1 MSEKS
6 TIEKLKEKKSQIEAR
21 IQAVEARE
29 KTKERKKDVRRK
41 ILAGAYYLD
50 RINKE
55 KVFDELTKA
64 MDGYLVR
71 DNDRILFGLPPKTP
85 KTKKTIAEKKK
96 SVS

>member
-6 TIEKLKEKKSQIEAR
+6 TIEKLKAKKAQIEAQ
-21 IQAVEARE
+21 IQMAKARE
-29 KTKERKKDVRRK
+29 KVTERKKDVRRK

-55 KVFDELTKA
+55 KAFDELTKA

-71 DNDRILFGLPPKTP
+71 DNDRILFGLSPKTP
-85 KTKKTIAEKKK
+85 KTKKATAEKKK